1 MEKFME
7 LHLSD
12 GWYLLNPREIRT
24 VKYFQRYND
33 KDYSP
38 DEKFYNLTDDEKKEI
53 KKFVRIEL
61 LDRTDNTGKRYPN
74 IMEIDVQDDKLF
86 KYVYQK
92 LSRKFNL
99 NYRNKKMENDTSFNN
114 ILKLYQRGLKVNEI
128 AHYLNLEEEII
139 EYIIEEDDKK
149 KRNDTS
155 IDHILKLYRQ
165 GWLVNEIARYL
176 NLEEDT
182 IGKIIEDDKKKIN
195 DNILKLYQQGWI
207 AEEIADA
214 FILDKET
221 IEKIIEENKNK
232 KNGI

>member
-114 ILKLYQRGLKVNEI
+114 ILKLY
-128 AHYLNLEEEII
+128 
-139 EYIIEEDDKK
+139 
-149 KRNDTS
+149 
-155 IDHILKLYRQ
+155 RQ